1 MLFLKFFFKVLVLVV
16 DASKKIFEIVQKF
29 RRMFQVFWLKV
40 TLNHSAKLVL
50 KVKLWIL
57 KQILSNTILS
67 NLINNYILIMLFF
80 IE

>member
-29 RRMFQVFWLKV
+29 QRMFQVFWLKV

>member
-1 MLFLKFFFKVLVLVV
+1 MICFLFFFFKVLVLVV

-50 KVKLWIL
+50 KV
-57 KQILSNTILS
+57 N
-67 NLINNYILIMLFF
+67 FGF
-80 IE
+80 

>member
-29 RRMFQVFWLKV
+29 QRMFQVFWLKV

-67 NLINNYILIMLFF
+67 NLINNYILIMLFL

>member
-1 MLFLKFFFKVLVLVV
+1 MLFFKFFFKVLVLVV

-67 NLINNYILIMLFF
+67 NLINNYILIMLFL

>member
-67 NLINNYILIMLFF
+67 NLINNYILIMLFL

>member
-1 MLFLKFFFKVLVLVV
+1 MLFFKFFFKVLVLVV

>member
-1 MLFLKFFFKVLVLVV
+1 MVV

-29 RRMFQVFWLKV
+29 QRMFQVFWLKV